1 MGVIEYAY
9 LNDPNS
15 GISFRAPTM
24 LLVNVAVFLS
34 GFVFYTVTR
43 MVRARQG
50 IDVGLAF
57 AEIPPE

>member
-1 MGVIEYAY
+1 MAVIEYAY

-15 GISFRAPTM
+15 GISFSAPTM

-34 GFVFYTVTR
+34 GFVFYGIVKL
-43 MVRARQG
+43 VRSRQG
-50 IDVGLAF
+50 VNVGLAF